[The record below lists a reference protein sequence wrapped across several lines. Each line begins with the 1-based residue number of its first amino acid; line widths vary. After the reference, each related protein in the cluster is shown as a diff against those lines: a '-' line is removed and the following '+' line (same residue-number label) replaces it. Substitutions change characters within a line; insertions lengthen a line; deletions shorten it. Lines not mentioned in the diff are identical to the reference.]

1 LPGLYT
7 DGITVYESVYR
18 YRDGRNGMKPVAKLD
33 KLLSSPGIRMEE
45 KARIVERLRKGDVPD
60 LVVEK

>member
-1 LPGLYT
+1 M
-7 DGITVYESVYR
+7 YESVYR

-45 KARIVERLRKGDVPD
+45 KARIVERLREGDVPD